1 MNICSDAIQP
11 IFSWHTRVATTDV
24 GPDRLLTPS
33 AQLRY
38 QQEAGELHFGEGGL
52 GFDAI
57 AALGMAFLVLQNNCV
72 IYRRPASG
80 EEIVVK
86 TWSHSVKGIK
96 FYRCYRF
103 EDAAGN
109 LLIDS
114 KAVFALVDV
123 KAHTLLRPS
132 AFPYDVPHVT
142 DAPHTCADMPR
153 LKAATDDARIAQ
165 HTVTYSQLDFNRH
178 LNNTRYADIV
188 FDAVGEEK
196 LADLTGF
203 SIVFSHEAKLHDTLD
218 IYQTVTE
225 QGHTLITAQNGEQ
238 TCFIAELRNT

>member
-1 MNICSDAIQP
+1 MNICSEAIQP
-11 IFSWHTRVATTDV
+11 VFSWHTRVATTDV

-57 AALGMAFLVLQNNCV
+57 AAMGMAFLVLQNNCV

-80 EEIVVK
+80 EPIVVK

-109 LLIDS
+109 VLIDS
-114 KAVFALVDV
+114 MAVFALVDV

-132 AFPYDVPHVT
+132 AFPYDIPHL
-142 DAPHTCADMPR
+142 DSEPHTCPLPPR
-153 LKAATDDARIAQ
+153 LKMPADAAPCGE
-165 HTVTYSQLDFNRH
+165 HVVTYSQLDFNAH
-178 LNNTRYADIV
+178 LNNTRYADIA
-188 FDAVGEEK
+188 FDHLPPETA
-196 LADLTGF
+196 AQMTGF
-203 SIVFSHEAKLHDTLD
+203 SLTFAHEARCGDKLTL
-218 IYQTVTE
+218 TAATE
-225 QGHTLITAQNGEQ
+225 ENARLLCAQNGEE
-238 TCFIAELRNT
+238 TCFIFRAVLK

>member
-1 MNICSDAIQP
+1 MNVCSDAIQR

-57 AALGMAFLVLQNNCV
+57 ASLGMAFLVLQNNCV

-80 EEIVVK
+80 EAITVK

-114 KAVFALVDV
+114 MAVFALVDV

-132 AFPYDVPHVT
+132 AFPYDVPHVA
-142 DAPHTCADMPR
+142 DEPHTCPVPPR
-153 LKAATDDARIAQ
+153 LKMPDEATPCGE
-165 HTVTYSQLDFNRH
+165 HEVTYSQLDFNAH
-178 LNNTRYADIV
+178 LNNTRYADIA
-188 FDAVGEEK
+188 FDRLPHDTAANMK
-196 LADLTGF
+196 GF
-203 SIVFSHEAKLHDTLD
+203 SITFAHEAKCGDCLTLTTAETD
-218 IYQTVTE
+218 DSR
-225 QGHTLITAQNGEQ
+225 LICAKNGEE
-238 TCFIAELRNT
+238 TCFILRAQMK